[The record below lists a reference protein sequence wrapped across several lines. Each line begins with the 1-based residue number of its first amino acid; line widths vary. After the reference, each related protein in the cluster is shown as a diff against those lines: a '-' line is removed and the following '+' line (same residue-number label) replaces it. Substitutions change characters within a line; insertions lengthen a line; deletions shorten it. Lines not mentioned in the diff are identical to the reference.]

1 MALRQEK
8 KETKNWKLKI
18 MKKDT
23 CGITSYTETD
33 YSGYADYA
41 DNELFC
47 RWKQNGVL
55 GIVSKDWAWLGA
67 QCPRG
72 EIND

>member
-1 MALRQEK
+1 
-8 KETKNWKLKI
+8 